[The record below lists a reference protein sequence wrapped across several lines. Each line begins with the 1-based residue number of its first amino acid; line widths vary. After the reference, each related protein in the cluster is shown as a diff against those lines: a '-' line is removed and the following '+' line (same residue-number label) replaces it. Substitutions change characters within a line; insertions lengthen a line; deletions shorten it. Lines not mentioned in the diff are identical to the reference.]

1 MMEKFEIYYHV
12 FENEAESYEVYYS
25 YEEGVKKA
33 TKHLEKSLGRELHI
47 YDIFPN
53 FDHENKPLTSPL
65 SVITKSQQE
74 MFLPAGLEI
83 EMRACSLVLFGYKD
97 EDS

>member
-1 MMEKFEIYYHV
+1 MERFKIYYHL
-12 FENEAESYEVYYS
+12 FENAAESFYVYFS

-33 TKHLEKSLGRELHI
+33 IGRLEGSLGRQLHI

-74 MFLPAGLEI
+74 LFLPTGLEV
-83 EMRACSLVLFGYKD
+83 ELCACSLVLFGYKD
-97 EDS
+97 DS

>member
-1 MMEKFEIYYHV
+1 MERFKIYYHA
-12 FENEAESYEVYYS
+12 FEDEAEGFHVYFSYK
-25 YEEGVKKA
+25 EGVKKA
-33 TKHLEKSLGRELHI
+33 IKQLEKSLGRQLHI

-53 FDHENKPLTSPL
+53 FDHENKPLRAPL

-74 MFLPAGLEI
+74 MFLPVGVEI
-83 EMRACSLVLFGYKD
+83 ELIACSLVLFGYKD